1 MNDDFNDFN
10 NFNNPNG
17 INNPNGF
24 HRRSR
29 RVTYRPSKASGA
41 ISTVAGAVMCLIG
54 IIIIIPSFGLF
65 GIFWTA
71 LAIAITVF
79 NAYRAFGKKNIG
91 PEIYIEDDS
100 AQPQQPAGSGTDDIE
115 QRLEKLS
122 ELHDKGLVTDA
133 EYEDKRQEILDEL

>member
-1 MNDDFNDFN
+1 MNGDFNDFN
-10 NFNNPNG
+10 D
-17 INNPNGF
+17 PNGF
-24 HRRSR
+24 NNSNGFRRRGR
-29 RVTYRPSKASGA
+29 RVTYRPSKASAA

-54 IIIIIPSFGLF
+54 IFIVIPSFGLF

-71 LAIAITVF
+71 LAIAITAL

-100 AQPQQPAGSGTDDIE
+100 PQPQQPAEREQDDIE

-122 ELHDKGLVTDA
+122 ELHDKGLITYE
-133 EYEDKRQEILDEL
+133 EYEKKRQEILDEL

>member
-10 NFNNPNG
+10 NF
-17 INNPNGF
+17 NNPNGF

-54 IIIIIPSFGLF
+54 IIIVIPSFGLF
-65 GIFWTA
+65 GILWTA

-100 AQPQQPAGSGTDDIE
+100 AQPQRPAGS
-115 QRLEKLS
+115 
-122 ELHDKGLVTDA
+122 
-133 EYEDKRQEILDEL
+133 